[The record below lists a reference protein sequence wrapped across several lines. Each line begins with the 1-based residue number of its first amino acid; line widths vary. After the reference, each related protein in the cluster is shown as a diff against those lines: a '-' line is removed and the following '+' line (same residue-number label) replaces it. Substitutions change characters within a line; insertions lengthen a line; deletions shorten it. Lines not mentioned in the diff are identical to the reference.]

1 MSKTILALNAGSS
14 SIKFGLFGMA
24 GAAPA
29 HLFAGEVEDIGG
41 KPHLTIKKIGGGTVL
56 DRNWPEPRK
65 QEDLLNDILDWVDQ
79 NAESGGLAAIGHRI
93 VHGGSQFVAPVRLD
107 RETIDQL
114 ARLTPMAPL
123 HQEACLA
130 PARTL
135 LSLRPDV
142 MQVGCFDTAF
152 HAALEP
158 PVSRFAIPRRYE
170 ESGIR
175 RYGFHGLSYEFIA
188 GRLREISP
196 ALVGK
201 RTVVAHLGSG
211 ASLCAMRDGRSVD
224 TTMGFTP
231 LDGVMMGTR
240 CGTIDPG
247 ILLYLQRER
256 GLSVQELEQ
265 MLYHESG
272 LLGVS
277 GISSDMR
284 KLLSSSD
291 PRAAEAIDMFAFE
304 VAKAVCAMALTLKG
318 LDCLVFTGGIGEHV
332 AKVRALSCDRLRW
345 LGVDLD
351 ASANGRDAEL
361 VSLDGSSVEIRVIP
375 TSEETTIAGHVL
387 AVAKQVPALF
397 RALSSERLPR
407 T

>member
-1 MSKTILALNAGSS
+1 MSTTMLALNAGSS

-24 GAAPA
+24 GAEPRY
-29 HLFAGEVEDIGG
+29 LFAGEVADIGD
-41 KPHLTIKKIGGGTVL
+41 KPHLTIKDMDGRSVL
-56 DRNWPEPRK
+56 DRGWPAPRK
-65 QEDLLNDILDWVDQ
+65 QEDILDDILGWVDQ
-79 NAESGGLAAIGHRI
+79 NAGSGGLAAIGHRI
-93 VHGGSQFVAPVRLD
+93 VHGGSQFVAPVRLN
-107 RETIDQL
+107 RKTIEEL

-158 PVSRFAIPRRYE
+158 PASRFAIPRSYE

-196 ALVGK
+196 ALAGK

-211 ASLCAMRDGRSVD
+211 ASLCATSNGRSVD

-265 MLYHESG
+265 ILYHRSG

-284 KLLSSSD
+284 TLLSSSD
-291 PRAAEAIDMFAFE
+291 PRAAEAIDLFTFE
-304 VAKAVCAMALTLKG
+304 VAKAVCAMALTLQG
-318 LDCLVFTGGIGEHV
+318 LDCLVFTGGIGEHA
-332 AKVRALSCDRLRW
+332 AKVRALSCARLRW
-345 LGVDLD
+345 LGVELD
-351 ASANGRDAEL
+351 ASANGGDAGL
-361 VSLDGSSVEIRVIP
+361 VSLDSSSVEIRVIP
-375 TSEETTIAGHVL
+375 TSEETTIARHVL
-387 AVAKQVPALF
+387 GMI
-397 RALSSERLPR
+397 

>member
-1 MSKTILALNAGSS
+1 MSKTMLALNAGSS
-14 SIKFGLFGMA
+14 SIKFGLFDIT
-24 GAAPA
+24 GAEPSY
-29 HLFAGEVEDIGG
+29 LFAGEVADIGN
-41 KPHLTIKKIGGGTVL
+41 KPHLTVKDMDGRSVL
-56 DRNWPEPRK
+56 DRGWPTPRK
-65 QEDLLNDILDWVDQ
+65 QEDILHDILGWADR
-79 NAESGGLAAIGHRI
+79 NAGNGGLGAIGHRI
-93 VHGGSQFVAPVRLD
+93 VHGGSQFVAPVRLNHK
-107 RETIDQL
+107 TIDEL

-123 HQEACLA
+123 HQEACLS

-158 PVSRFAIPRRYE
+158 PVSRFAIPRSYE

-196 ALVGK
+196 DLAGK

-211 ASLCAMRDGRSVD
+211 ASLCAMRNGRSVD

-256 GLSVQELEQ
+256 GMSAEDLEQ
-265 MLYHESG
+265 LLYYKSG

-277 GISSDMR
+277 GVFSDMR
-284 KLLSSSD
+284 MLLSSSD
-291 PRAAEAIDMFAFE
+291 PRAAEAVDLFTFE
-304 VAKAVCAMALTLKG
+304 AAKAVCAMALTMEG
-318 LDCLVFTGGIGEHV
+318 LDCLVFTGGIGEHA
-332 AKVRALSCDRLRW
+332 AKVRALVCNRLRW
-345 LGVDLD
+345 LGLELDPKANDGAVD
-351 ASANGRDAEL
+351 L
-361 VSLDGSSVEIRVIP
+361 VSLSSSSVEIRVIP
-375 TSEETTIAGHVL
+375 TSEETTIARHVL
-387 AVAKQVPALF
+387 AMV
-397 RALSSERLPR
+397 

>member
-1 MSKTILALNAGSS
+1 MSKTMLALNAGSS
-14 SIKFGLFGMA
+14 SIKFGLFGMT
-24 GAAPA
+24 GTEPTY
-29 HLFAGEVEDIGG
+29 LFAGEVADIGD
-41 KPHLTIKKIGGGTVL
+41 KPHLMIKDMDGRSVL
-56 DRNWPEPRK
+56 DRSWPSPRK
-65 QEDLLNDILDWVDQ
+65 QEDVLDDILAWVDQ
-79 NAESGGLAAIGHRI
+79 NAGRGGLVAIGHRI
-93 VHGGSQFVAPVRLD
+93 VHGGPQFVAPVRLN
-107 RETIDQL
+107 RETVDEL

-152 HAALEP
+152 HAALKP
-158 PVSRFAIPRRYE
+158 PASRFAIPRSYE

-188 GRLREISP
+188 GKLREISP
-196 ALVGK
+196 ALAGK

-211 ASLCAMRDGRSVD
+211 ASLCAMRNGRSVD

-256 GLSVQELEQ
+256 GVSVQELEQ
-265 MLYHESG
+265 TLYHKSG

-284 KLLSSSD
+284 MLLSSSD
-291 PRAAEAIDMFAFE
+291 PRAVEAIDLFTFE
-304 VAKAVCAMALTLKG
+304 VAKAVCAMALTLEG
-318 LDCLVFTGGIGEHV
+318 LDCLVFTGGIGEHA
-332 AKVRALSCDRLRW
+332 AKIRALICHRLRW
-345 LGVDLD
+345 LGLEFDPKANDGALDLL
-351 ASANGRDAEL
+351 SP
-361 VSLDGSSVEIRVIP
+361 VSSSVEIRVIP
-375 TSEETTIAGHVL
+375 TSEETTIARHVL
-387 AVAKQVPALF
+387 AILGG
-397 RALSSERLPR
+397 
-407 T
+407 

>member
-1 MSKTILALNAGSS
+1 MSKTMLALNAGSS

-24 GAAPA
+24 GAEPTY
-29 HLFAGEVEDIGG
+29 LFAGEVADISD
-41 KPHLTIKKIGGGTVL
+41 KPHLTIKDNDGRSVL
-56 DRNWPEPRK
+56 DRGWPAPRK
-65 QEDLLNDILDWVDQ
+65 QEDILNDILGWSDQ
-79 NAESGGLAAIGHRI
+79 NAGSGGLAAIGHRI
-93 VHGGSQFVAPVRLD
+93 VHGGSQFVAPVRLN
-107 RETIDQL
+107 RETIDEL

-135 LSLRPDV
+135 LSLRPNV
-142 MQVGCFDTAF
+142 TQVGCFDTAF

-158 PVSRFAIPRRYE
+158 PVSRFAIPRSYE

-196 ALVGK
+196 ALAGK

-231 LDGVMMGTR
+231 LDGVMMSTR
-240 CGTIDPG
+240 CGTVDPG
-247 ILLYLQRER
+247 ILLYLQGER
-256 GLSVQELEQ
+256 GLSVQELELI
-265 MLYHESG
+265 LYHKSG

-284 KLLSSSD
+284 TLLSSSD
-291 PRAAEAIDMFAFE
+291 PRAAEAIDLFTFE
-304 VAKAVCAMALTLKG
+304 IAKAVCAMACHAAGAG
-318 LDCLVFTGGIGEHV
+318 LPGVHRRHR
-332 AKVRALSCDRLRW
+332 RAR
-345 LGVDLD
+345 G
-351 ASANGRDAEL
+351 
-361 VSLDGSSVEIRVIP
+361 
-375 TSEETTIAGHVL
+375 
-387 AVAKQVPALF
+387 
-397 RALSSERLPR
+397 
-407 T
+407 

>member
-1 MSKTILALNAGSS
+1 MSKTMLALNAGSS
-14 SIKFGLFGMA
+14 SIKFGLFSMA
-24 GAAPA
+24 GADPTY
-29 HLFAGEVEDIGG
+29 LFAGEVADIGD
-41 KPHLTIKKIGGGTVL
+41 KPHLTIKDMDGKSVL
-56 DRNWPEPRK
+56 DRGWPAPRK
-65 QEDLLNDILDWVDQ
+65 QEDILDDILGWADQ
-79 NAESGGLAAIGHRI
+79 NVGRAGLAAIGHRI
-93 VHGGSQFVAPVRLD
+93 VHGGSQFVTPVRLTSK
-107 RETIDQL
+107 TIDEL

-158 PVSRFAIPRRYE
+158 AASRFAIPRSYE
-170 ESGIR
+170 ETGIR

-196 ALVGK
+196 DLAGK

-211 ASLCAMRDGRSVD
+211 ASLCAMRKGRSVD

-231 LDGVMMGTR
+231 LDGVMMSTR

-256 GLSVQELEQ
+256 GMSAEDLEQ
-265 MLYHESG
+265 LLYHKSG

-277 GISSDMR
+277 SISSDMR
-284 KLLSSSD
+284 TLLSSGD
-291 PRAAEAIDMFAFE
+291 PRAAEAVDLFTFE
-304 VAKAVCAMALTLKG
+304 IAKAVCAMAVTLEG
-318 LDCLVFTGGIGEHV
+318 LDCLVFTGGIGEHA
-332 AKVRALSCDRLRW
+332 AKVRVLVCNRLRW
-345 LGVDLD
+345 LGLELDPKANDGAVDL
-351 ASANGRDAEL
+351 
-361 VSLDGSSVEIRVIP
+361 VSPGSSSVEIRVIP
-375 TSEETTIAGHVL
+375 TSEETSIARHVL
-387 AVAKQVPALF
+387 AMV
-397 RALSSERLPR
+397 

>member
-1 MSKTILALNAGSS
+1 MPKTMLALNAGSS
-14 SIKFGLFGMA
+14 SIKFGLFGMS
-24 GAAPA
+24 GAEPA
-29 HLFAGEVEDIGG
+29 HLFAGEVVDIGD
-41 KPHLTIKKIGGGTVL
+41 KPHLTIKKADGGTVL
-56 DRNWPEPRK
+56 DRSWPESRK
-65 QEDLLNDILDWVDQ
+65 QEDLLNDILGWVDQ
-79 NAESGGLAAIGHRI
+79 NAESSGLAAIGHRI

-107 RETIDQL
+107 RETIDEL

-135 LSLRPDV
+135 LSLRPEV
-142 MQVGCFDTAF
+142 MQIGCFDTAF
-152 HAALEP
+152 HAGLEP
-158 PVSRFAIPRRYE
+158 PVSRFAIPRKYE

-196 ALVGK
+196 DLAGK
-201 RTVVAHLGSG
+201 RIVVAHLGSG
-211 ASLCAMRDGRSVD
+211 ASLCAIRNGLSVD

-247 ILLYLQRER
+247 ILLYLQRVR
-256 GLSVQELEQ
+256 GLSVHELEQ
-265 MLYHESG
+265 LLYHESG

-291 PRAAEAIDMFAFE
+291 PHAVEAIDLFAFE
-304 VAKAVCAMALTLKG
+304 VAKAVCAMALTLRG
-318 LDCLVFTGGIGEHV
+318 LDCLVFTGGIGEH
-332 AKVRALSCDRLRW
+332 AGKVRALICERLRW
-345 LGVDLD
+345 FGVELD
-351 ASANGRDAEL
+351 ARANGDDAGL
-361 VSLDGSSVEIRVIP
+361 VNLDSSPVEIRVIK
-375 TSEETTIAGHVL
+375 TSEETTIARHVL
-387 AVAKQVPALF
+387 AMVK
-397 RALSSERLPR
+397 
-407 T
+407 

>member
-1 MSKTILALNAGSS
+1 MSKTMLALNAGSS
-14 SIKFGLFGMA
+14 SIKFGLFDIT
-24 GAAPA
+24 GAEPSY
-29 HLFAGEVEDIGG
+29 LFAGEVADIGD
-41 KPHLTIKKIGGGTVL
+41 KPHLTVKDMDGRNVL
-56 DRNWPEPRK
+56 DRGWPTPRK
-65 QEDLLNDILDWVDQ
+65 QEDILHDILGWADR
-79 NAESGGLAAIGHRI
+79 NTGNGGLGAIGHRI
-93 VHGGSQFVAPVRLD
+93 VHGGSQFVAPVRLNHK
-107 RETIDQL
+107 TIDEL

-123 HQEACLA
+123 HQEACLS

-158 PVSRFAIPRRYE
+158 PVSRFAIPRSYE

-196 ALVGK
+196 DLAGK

-211 ASLCAMRDGRSVD
+211 ASLCAMRNGRSVD

-256 GLSVQELEQ
+256 GMSAEDLEQ
-265 MLYHESG
+265 LLYYKSG

-277 GISSDMR
+277 GVFSDMR
-284 KLLSSSD
+284 MLLSSSD
-291 PRAAEAIDMFAFE
+291 PRAAEAVDLFTFE
-304 VAKAVCAMALTLKG
+304 AAKAVCAMALTMEG
-318 LDCLVFTGGIGEHV
+318 LDCLVFTGGIGEHA
-332 AKVRALSCDRLRW
+332 AKVRALVCNRLRW
-345 LGVDLD
+345 LGLELDPKANDGAVD
-351 ASANGRDAEL
+351 L
-361 VSLDGSSVEIRVIP
+361 VSLSSSSVEIRVIP
-375 TSEETTIAGHVL
+375 TSEETTIARHVL
-387 AVAKQVPALF
+387 AMV
-397 RALSSERLPR
+397 

>member
-14 SIKFGLFGMA
+14 SIKFGLFDMA
-24 GAAPA
+24 GAEPTY
-29 HLFAGEVEDIGG
+29 LFAGEVADIGD
-41 KPHLTIKKIGGGTVL
+41 KPHLTIKDMDGRNVL
-56 DRNWPEPRK
+56 DSGWPAPRK
-65 QEDLLNDILDWVDQ
+65 QEDILDDILGWVDQ
-79 NAESGGLAAIGHRI
+79 NAGRGGLAAIGHRI
-93 VHGGSQFVAPVRLD
+93 VHGGSQFVAPVRLSRKILD
-107 RETIDQL
+107 EL
-114 ARLTPMAPL
+114 VRLTPMAPL
-123 HQEACLA
+123 HQQACLA
-130 PARTL
+130 PARML

-158 PVSRFAIPRRYE
+158 PASRFAIPRSYE

-196 ALVGK
+196 ALPAK

-247 ILLYLQRER
+247 ILLYLLRER
-256 GLSVQELEQ
+256 GLSVLELEQ
-265 MLYHESG
+265 ILYHKSG

-284 KLLSSSD
+284 MLQSSSD
-291 PRAAEAIDMFAFE
+291 PRAAQAVDLFTFE
-304 VAKAVCAMALTLKG
+304 VAKAVCAMALTLQG
-318 LDCLVFTGGIGEHV
+318 LDCLVFTGGIGEHA
-332 AKVRALSCDRLRW
+332 AKVRALVCNRLRW
-345 LGVDLD
+345 LGLELDPKANDGTVDF
-351 ASANGRDAEL
+351 
-361 VSLDGSSVEIRVIP
+361 VSTGSSSVEIRVIP
-375 TSEETTIAGHVL
+375 TSEETTIARHVL
-387 AVAKQVPALF
+387 AMV
-397 RALSSERLPR
+397 

>member
-1 MSKTILALNAGSS
+1 MSKMMLALNAGSS

-24 GAAPA
+24 GTEPTY
-29 HLFAGEVEDIGG
+29 LFAGEVADIGD
-41 KPHLTIKKIGGGTVL
+41 KPHLMIKDMDGSSVL
-56 DRNWPEPRK
+56 DRDWPAPRK
-65 QEDLLNDILDWVDQ
+65 QEDILDDILGWVDQ
-79 NAESGGLAAIGHRI
+79 NAGRGGLAAIGHRI
-93 VHGGSQFVAPVRLD
+93 VHGGSQFVAPVRLN
-107 RETIDQL
+107 RETIDEL

-142 MQVGCFDTAF
+142 IQVGCFDTAF
-152 HAALEP
+152 HAALKP
-158 PVSRFAIPRRYE
+158 PASRFAIPRSYE

-188 GRLREISP
+188 GKLREISP
-196 ALVGK
+196 ALAGK

-211 ASLCAMRDGRSVD
+211 ASLCAMRNGRSVD

-256 GLSVQELEQ
+256 GVSVQELEQ
-265 MLYHESG
+265 ILYHKSG

-284 KLLSSSD
+284 MLLSSSD
-291 PRAAEAIDMFAFE
+291 PCAGEAIDLFTFE
-304 VAKAVCAMALTLKG
+304 VAKAVCAMALTLEG
-318 LDCLVFTGGIGEHV
+318 LDCLVFTGGIGEHA
-332 AKVRALSCDRLRW
+332 AKIRALICYRLRW
-345 LGVDLD
+345 LGLEFDPKANDGALD
-351 ASANGRDAEL
+351 L
-361 VSLDGSSVEIRVIP
+361 VSPVSSSVEIRVIP
-375 TSEETTIAGHVL
+375 TSEETTIARHVL
-387 AVAKQVPALF
+387 AML
-397 RALSSERLPR
+397 R
-407 T
+407 

>member
-1 MSKTILALNAGSS
+1 MSKTMLALNAGSS
-14 SIKFGLFGMA
+14 SIKFGLFDIT
-24 GAAPA
+24 GAEPSY
-29 HLFAGEVEDIGG
+29 LFAGEVADIGN
-41 KPHLTIKKIGGGTVL
+41 KPHLTVKDMDGRSVL
-56 DRNWPEPRK
+56 DRGWPTPRK
-65 QEDLLNDILDWVDQ
+65 QEDILHDILGWADR
-79 NAESGGLAAIGHRI
+79 NAGNGGLGAIGHRI
-93 VHGGSQFVAPVRLD
+93 VHGGSQFVAPVRLNHK
-107 RETIDQL
+107 TIDEL

-123 HQEACLA
+123 HQEACLS

-158 PVSRFAIPRRYE
+158 PVSRFAIPRSYE

-196 ALVGK
+196 DLAGK

-211 ASLCAMRDGRSVD
+211 ASLCAMRNGRSVD

-256 GLSVQELEQ
+256 GMSAEDLEQ
-265 MLYHESG
+265 LLYYKSG

-277 GISSDMR
+277 GVFSDMR
-284 KLLSSSD
+284 MLLSSSD
-291 PRAAEAIDMFAFE
+291 PRAAEAVDLFTFE
-304 VAKAVCAMALTLKG
+304 AAKAVCAMALTMEG
-318 LDCLVFTGGIGEHV
+318 LDCLVFTGGIGEHA
-332 AKVRALSCDRLRW
+332 AKVRALVCNRLRW
-345 LGVDLD
+345 LGLELDPKANDGTVD
-351 ASANGRDAEL
+351 L
-361 VSLDGSSVEIRVIP
+361 VSLSSSSVEIRVIP
-375 TSEETTIAGHVL
+375 TSEETTIARHVL
-387 AVAKQVPALF
+387 AMV
-397 RALSSERLPR
+397 

>member
-1 MSKTILALNAGSS
+1 MPKSLLTLNAGSS

-24 GAAPA
+24 GAEPKY
-29 HLFAGEVEDIGG
+29 LFAGEVADIGD
-41 KPHLTIKKIGGGTVL
+41 KPHLTVKDMDGKRVL
-56 DRNWPEPRK
+56 DRGWPAPRK
-65 QEDLLNDILDWVDQ
+65 QEDILDDILNWTDR
-79 NAESGGLAAIGHRI
+79 NAGSGGLAAIGHRI
-93 VHGGSQFVAPVRLD
+93 VHGGSQFVAPLRLNHK
-107 RETIDQL
+107 TIDEL
-114 ARLTPMAPL
+114 AALTPMAPL
-123 HQEACLA
+123 HQEACLS

-152 HAALEP
+152 HATLEP
-158 PVSRFAIPRRYE
+158 PASRFAIPRSYE

-196 ALVGK
+196 DLAGK

-211 ASLCAMRDGRSVD
+211 ASLCAMRNGRSVD

-256 GLSVQELEQ
+256 SMSAKDLEQ
-265 MLYHESG
+265 LLYHKSG

-277 GISSDMR
+277 GLSGDMR
-284 KLLSSSD
+284 TLLSSGD
-291 PRAAEAIDMFAFE
+291 PHAVEAIDLFTLE
-304 VAKAVCAMALTLKG
+304 VAKAACAMAVTLEG
-318 LDCLVFTGGIGEHV
+318 LDCLVFTGGIGEHA
-332 AKVRALSCDRLRW
+332 AKVRALVCNRLRW
-345 LGVDLD
+345 LGLELD
-351 ASANGRDAEL
+351 PKANDGDTGL
-361 VSLDGSSVEIRVIP
+361 VSRDSSRIEIRVIP
-375 TSEETTIAGHVL
+375 TSEETTIAR
-387 AVAKQVPALF
+387 QVSALM
-397 RALSSERLPR
+397 L
-407 T
+407 

>member
-14 SIKFGLFGMA
+14 SIKFGMFGVA
-24 GAAPA
+24 GAEPT
-29 HLFAGEVEDIGG
+29 HLFAGEVADIRD
-41 KPHLTIKKIGGGTVL
+41 KPHLTVKDMDGRSVL
-56 DRNWPEPRK
+56 DRNWPTPRR
-65 QEDLLNDILDWVDQ
+65 QEDILDDILGWADQ
-79 NAESGGLAAIGHRI
+79 NAGSGGLAAIGHRI

-107 RETIDQL
+107 HKTIDEL

-152 HAALEP
+152 HAALGP
-158 PVSRFAIPRRYE
+158 PASRFAIPRSYE

-196 ALVGK
+196 ALAGK

-231 LDGVMMGTR
+231 LDGLMMGTR

-247 ILLYLQRER
+247 ILLFLQRER

-265 MLYHESG
+265 ILYHKSG

-284 KLLSSSD
+284 TLLSSSD
-291 PRAAEAIDMFAFE
+291 PRAAEAIDLFTFE
-304 VAKAVCAMALTLKG
+304 VAKAVCAMALTLQG
-318 LDCLVFTGGIGEHV
+318 LDCLVFTGGIGEH
-332 AKVRALSCDRLRW
+332 AAIVRALSCDRLRW
-345 LGVDLD
+345 LGVELD
-351 ASANGRDAEL
+351 ASANGSDAGL
-361 VSLDGSSVEIRVIP
+361 VSLDTSSVEIRVIP
-375 TSEETTIAGHVL
+375 TSEETTIARHVL
-387 AVAKQVPALF
+387 VMF
-397 RALSSERLPR
+397 